1 MGNNMSSNFSN
12 EKLKDSFNEYF
23 STEEGQEEAAK
34 TLPILLG
41 GSAQSIENSFKD
53 VQQKVTVALSGIKST
68 SEQIE
73 RHSELLKQI
82 IDHIGLNLNQQSEP
96 QASGQ
101 IQPTQP
107 TQPQQSD
114 LGDLGN
120 ILNQIRQNSQQSQQQ

>member
-1 MGNNMSSNFSN
+1 MSSNFSN

-53 VQQKVTVALSGIKST
+53 IQQKVTVALSGITST
-68 SEQIE
+68 SKQIE
-73 RHSELLKQI
+73 KHSELLKQI
-82 IDHIGLNLNQQSEP
+82 MDHIGLSSNQQSEP

-101 IQPTQP
+101 IQPSQSSQAP
-107 TQPQQSD
+107 QSD
-114 LGDLGN
+114 LSDLGN
-120 ILNQIRQNSQQSQQQ
+120 LLEQLRQGSQQQKQQ